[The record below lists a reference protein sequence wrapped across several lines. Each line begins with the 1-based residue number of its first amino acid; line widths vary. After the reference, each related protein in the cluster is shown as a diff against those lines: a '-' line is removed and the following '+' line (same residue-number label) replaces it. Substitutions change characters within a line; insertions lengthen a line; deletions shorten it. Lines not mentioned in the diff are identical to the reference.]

1 MWNLK
6 NKQMNI
12 TKKKQTHRYKL
23 VVNIGEKG
31 EGARWGRGLR
41 VTNYYVK
48 KLQRYII
55 QHREYNQ
62 YFTITLNGV

>member
-23 VVNIGEKG
+23 VVNIGEKEGGGGKMG
-31 EGARWGRGLR
+31 EGTKSYKLLCKK
-41 VTNYYVK
+41 VTEIYYTA
-48 KLQRYII
+48 QGI
-55 QHREYNQ
+55 
-62 YFTITLNGV
+62 